1 MSGADRARNKLPG
14 SASET
19 GGAISPTDVVRRA
32 TSERAPRIAARVGYV
47 ISGLMHLLI
56 AYLVVRVALGGN
68 EHADQTGALTTIA
81 DTTGGFV
88 ALWAVAV
95 ALVPLTLWRLAETVV
110 GLHPAERRRDPRD
123 LRTVNRLKAFG
134 LAIVYTAV
142 AVTAMQFALGRRK
155 SSAVQNAGLSARL
168 MQSAQG
174 KVVLITVGLVI
185 AAIGGYFAF
194 KGASRRFCN
203 DLTVSPGRTITALG
217 FCGYVAEGTVLAGAG
232 ILVIVASIRADPSKA
247 TGLDGAVKMLREAPF
262 GTGLI
267 LLAGSGFAAYGLYS
281 FALSRYSRM

>member
-1 MSGADRARNKLPG
+1 MSGADKARNKLPG
-14 SASET
+14 SASEM
-19 GGAISPTDVVRRA
+19 GGSISPKDVVRRA

-56 AYLVVRVALGGN
+56 AYLVVRIALGGN
-68 EHADQTGALTTIA
+68 EHADQTGALRTIA
-81 DTTGGFV
+81 DTTGGFA
-88 ALWAVAV
+88 ALWAIAV

-110 GLHPAERRRDPRD
+110 GLHPAERRRDPQDFRK
-123 LRTVNRLKAFG
+123 VNRLKAFG

-142 AVTAMQFALGRRK
+142 AVTAMQFALGSRK
-155 SSAVQNAGLSARL
+155 SSAAQNAGLSARL

-174 KVVLITVGLVI
+174 KLVLIAVGLVI
-185 AAIGGYFAF
+185 VAIGSYFAF
-194 KGASRRFCN
+194 KGASRKFCN

-232 ILVIVASIRADPSKA
+232 ILVVVASIRADPSKA